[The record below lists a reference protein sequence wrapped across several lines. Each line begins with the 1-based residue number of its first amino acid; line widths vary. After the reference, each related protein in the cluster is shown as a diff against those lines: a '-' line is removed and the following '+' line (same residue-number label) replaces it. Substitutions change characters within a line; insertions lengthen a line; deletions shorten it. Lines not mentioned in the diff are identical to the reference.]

1 MKIQAQ
7 IMLFVIIFKTMLTD
21 DSLSPW
27 ILINIVKNI
36 IQSSLKT
43 RQMQSQPYLLSFFK
57 TMLTDDSLSPILIII
72 KNFYSEMT
80 CHIVKACHLLGN
92 LTDGSLIHS

>member
-36 IQSSLKT
+36 IQSSLKI
-43 RQMQSQPYLLSFFK
+43 QVQIMLFAIIFKAAFLKNSQKRFLV
-57 TMLTDDSLSPILIII
+57 IW
-72 KNFYSEMT
+72 
-80 CHIVKACHLLGN
+80 
-92 LTDGSLIHS
+92 